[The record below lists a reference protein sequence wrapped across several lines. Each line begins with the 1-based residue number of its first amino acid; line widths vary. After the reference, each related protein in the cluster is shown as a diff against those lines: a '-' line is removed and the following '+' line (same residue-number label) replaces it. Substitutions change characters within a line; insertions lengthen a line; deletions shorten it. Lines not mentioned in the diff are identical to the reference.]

1 LEPFKIHG
9 RFKLDLIPKFISL
22 DTLGIGSLANEQSCS
37 SFSNLELYKVSI
49 FLDPGKVENLNYK
62 V

>member
-1 LEPFKIHG
+1 MRTWNFSEFIRFFQKRWNPFKIHG

-37 SFSNLELYKVSI
+37 SYSNLALCKV
-49 FLDPGKVENLNYK
+49 
-62 V
+62 